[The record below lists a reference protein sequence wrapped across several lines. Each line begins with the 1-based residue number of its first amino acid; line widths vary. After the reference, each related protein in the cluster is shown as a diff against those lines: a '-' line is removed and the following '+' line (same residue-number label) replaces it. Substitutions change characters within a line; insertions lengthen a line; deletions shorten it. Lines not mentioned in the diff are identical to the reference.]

1 MKDLFVLLVSAG
13 FVGILVS
20 ALNGSGR
27 NRRWRQRKASYTPK
41 PSTAVAT
48 SPTARAETAESRY
61 RKKPVLTET
70 ERSLYYTLAAAVDG
84 EFLLFSQVQLTGFM
98 RPEGGRADY
107 AGLNQIHRKS
117 VDFLLCDKNG
127 NAVVAIELQD
137 WTHNREDRK
146 RADAVKARALMSAGV
161 PLIEFHAEE
170 LPSVAQVN
178 EKLSRFR
185 RKSWIPNEL
194 K

>member
-20 ALNGSGR
+20 ALNGGGR
-27 NRRWRQRKASYTPK
+27 KRRWRQRKTSCTPK
-41 PSTAVAT
+41 PGTNVANT
-48 SPTARAETAESRY
+48 DAGRMETTESSY

-70 ERSLYYTLAAAVDG
+70 ERSLYYTLAAAING

-98 RPEGGRADY
+98 RPAGGRGDY

-137 WTHNREDRK
+137 WTHSREDRQ
-146 RADAVKARALMSAGV
+146 RADAVKARALRSAGV

-185 RKSWIPNEL
+185 RKSWIPDEL